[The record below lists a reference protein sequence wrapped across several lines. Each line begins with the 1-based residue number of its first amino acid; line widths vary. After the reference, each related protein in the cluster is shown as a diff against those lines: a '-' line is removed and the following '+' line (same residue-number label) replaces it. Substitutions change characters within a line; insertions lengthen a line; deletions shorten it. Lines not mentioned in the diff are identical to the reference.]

1 MNLRRRGLR
10 RTLCRDYGLHPI
22 RDREEIKCLLPG
34 LYLAWCRQYLQSW
47 FDRYRHRPLFVWGVV
62 THPPVGYAIGCWDD
76 LRRLSWRSW
85 PPIPQQTEAPTMA
98 QDNTAPPT
106 PEKKAVLS
114 LEERLADLRARGCIV
129 DEPGD
134 SFGPMSIIGVKAPP
148 EEKETSTKMA
158 R

>member
-1 MNLRRRGLR
+1 
-10 RTLCRDYGLHPI
+10 
-22 RDREEIKCLLPG
+22 
-34 LYLAWCRQYLQSW
+34 
-47 FDRYRHRPLFVWGVV
+47 
-62 THPPVGYAIGCWDD
+62 
-76 LRRLSWRSW
+76 
-85 PPIPQQTEAPTMA
+85 MA